1 MVNHHFPSIFVA
13 NLSLGIRALSP
24 PKVFKSVDHFQRKPD
39 RLPLP
44 SCFKPRCYT
53 HSYPFILYGHLYRGP
68 MSLLFKRRS
77 NTPNAQNEKHIVFVR
92 VLQSVCT
99 LVPLAQPWG
108 SIQTSWQR
116 CGGPSPFCTRKLIE
130 WRRSR
135 PMAPRSKEPV
145 DDESMVEACWIK
157 FGAPRNKMG

>member
-1 MVNHHFPSIFVA
+1 MVNHHFPAIFVT

-24 PKVFKSVDHFQRKPD
+24 PPKCLKVDHFQRKPD

-44 SCFKPRCYT
+44 SCFKPWCYT

-77 NTPNAQNEKHIVFVR
+77 NTPNTQNEKHNVFVR
-92 VLQSVCT
+92 VRQSVCT

-108 SIQTSWQR
+108 LIQTSWQR
-116 CGGPSPFCTRKLIE
+116 CRGRSPFCTRKLIE

-135 PMAPRSKEPV
+135 PMALRSWL
-145 DDESMVEACWIK
+145 SCQRSLWMTRAWLRLA
-157 FGAPRNKMG
+157 G